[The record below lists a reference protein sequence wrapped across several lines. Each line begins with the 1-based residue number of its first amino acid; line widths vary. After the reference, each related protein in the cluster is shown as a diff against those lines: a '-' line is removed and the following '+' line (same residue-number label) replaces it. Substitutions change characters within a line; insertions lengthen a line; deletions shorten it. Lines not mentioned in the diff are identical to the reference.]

1 MWDSGLEPRSPSCS
15 ICASY
20 PLVASLGP
28 NEAAY
33 HWGGAWCSSGLGTYG
48 TGLWRLLSQR
58 LWLQRGP
65 LLLQREGGGLGTA
78 RREDSEAPSAHL
90 VRQLTC
96 NSTGDNANAR
106 TNARTHAGTHTGTH
120 ANTGP

>member
-33 HWGGAWCSSGLGTYG
+33 HWGGGVVQLRLGYLRNWALAAAFAAALAAAGAPTPAERGRGFRDG
-48 TGLWRLLSQR
+48 TQGGF
-58 LWLQRGP
+58 RGP
-65 LLLQREGGGLGTA
+65 FGPL
-78 RREDSEAPSAHL
+78 
-90 VRQLTC
+90 RQLTC